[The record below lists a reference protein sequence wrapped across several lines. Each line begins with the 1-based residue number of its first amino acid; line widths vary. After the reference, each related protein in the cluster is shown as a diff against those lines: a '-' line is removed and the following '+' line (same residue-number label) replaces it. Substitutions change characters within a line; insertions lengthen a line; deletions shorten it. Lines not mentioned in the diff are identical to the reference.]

1 MELTDIA
8 PLENWHE
15 LERKINKRSGMNT
28 SVFDLDGIRIA
39 DFVKSRREIQLVSSG
54 TSRIIPA
61 VGPSNKN
68 LFL

>member
-28 SVFDLDGIRIA
+28 SVFDVDGIRIA
-39 DFVKSRREIQLVSSG
+39 NFVMRLSG
-54 TSRIIPA
+54 
-61 VGPSNKN
+61 K
-68 LFL
+68 LK